1 MDHPLE
7 KLVPGTVNVPGTVIE
22 LAGRVLSSPKRFQI
36 NLMTGTGDIA
46 LHVNPRFDEGEVVF
60 NTFHNGCWER
70 EERVGRLPV
79 QQECSF
85 EATITV
91 EEMGYKVAFNK
102 HHFSDFSHRLHYFM
116 VERIRADGC
125 VTIHR
130 FEQTQPRSYSP
141 TMWMTLPCEP
151 PVACK
156 PLPGLVIPPYEPT
169 IVCNPRASFSP
180 TLLPFVQPTP
190 FLYMLP
196 GGRLQPGLT
205 VQLSG
210 RPLCDAKS
218 FFVSFQC
225 GGPGSDSAFH
235 FSPRFHVKA
244 VVCNSFQ
251 NGGWG
256 TEERQCHSCF
266 PFAPGVHFDL
276 LIRVLD
282 CGFVVSV
289 NGNHCLQFQHR
300 LHPLHRVSHLL
311 VEGDVLLA
319 SCKFQHCK

>member
-36 NLMTGTGDIA
+36 NLMTGAGDIA

-79 QQECSF
+79 QQGCSF

-141 TMWMTLPCEP
+141 T
-151 PVACK
+151 
-156 PLPGLVIPPYEPT
+156 
-169 IVCNPRASFSP
+169 
-180 TLLPFVQPTP
+180 P

-205 VQLSG
+205 VQAQWTATLRCEVLSG
-210 RPLCDAKS
+210 RR

-266 PFAPGVHFDL
+266 PFAPRVHFDL